1 MLKCSP
7 ADESTAHTHSLNNS
21 LVSDSD
27 EGICKDLSFDRSIGN
42 KLRQGVA
49 ETTSSTGTVS
59 DARHSTEP
67 SAPSVNRRR
76 SQKFSDATTWSR
88 FRQQKATAL
97 KSCSE
102 KVTD

>member
-59 DARHSTEP
+59 DARHSP
-67 SAPSVNRRR
+67 PVNRRR